1 MFQPRNFDEM
11 ISVVVAPPPPS
22 SPPPPPSVGGGTVL
36 IPQSETCYAQWI
48 EFLKSSWKFVSLFAR
63 VSDIY
68 TFAKI
73 CSETSHSPSSLY
85 DPETRRPFDTDKICQ
100 LLNISVEDGMI
111 VSLVL
116 KWEDVSTLPRGVAH
130 RVSAES
136 QDVKDKNFVREYTR
150 SDTFEGVVIS
160 TSGPSALLAAEQ
172 QIHSVILFP
181 IAFFLGLSLNNL
193 TAVDPKMAS
202 TGLGTAALTISVI
215 NFLLYTFTIINSI
228 TQSVIISYANLS
240 DYAAAYYLSKALFL
254 RFSDVVV
261 FSLLLLFLT
270 PLEITLYIYYRT
282 DYTYSIFWIWLGIA
296 IVILLISAVY
306 NALVIYNTRTLYH
319 DHPKPSLTSLTSEK
333 EFESHMKSI
342 GAWRKRFYYEN
353 FWRSSVAQA
362 VTQMALDNKT
372 RLLG

>member
-1 MFQPRNFDEM
+1 MNNSSIVQFLQPFHQPQPL
-11 ISVVVAPPPPS
+11 PPL
-22 SPPPPPSVGGGTVL
+22 T
-36 IPQSETCYAQWI
+36 ETIYIQWV
-48 EFLKSSWKFVSLFAR
+48 EFLKPSWKYISLFSK

-85 DPETRRPFDTDKICQ
+85 DIQSFKPFDTDRICQ

-111 VSLVL
+111 VSLAL
-116 KWEDVSTLPRGVAH
+116 KWDDVSSLPRGVAH
-130 RVSAES
+130 RVIAES

-160 TSGPSALLAAEQ
+160 TSGPGALLTAEQ
-172 QIHSVILFP
+172 QVHSVILFP
-181 IAFFLGLSLNNL
+181 IAFFLGLSLSNL
-193 TAVDPKMAS
+193 TSVDPNMAS
-202 TGLGTAALTISVI
+202 TSLGTAALSVSVV

-240 DYAAAYYLSKALFL
+240 DYAAAYYLSKALL
-254 RFSDVVV
+254 IRFSDVVV

-270 PLEITLYIYYRT
+270 PLEITLYIYYKT
-282 DYTYSIFWIWLGIA
+282 NYTYAIFWIWLGIA
-296 IVILLISAVY
+296 IAILSLSTIYNSA
-306 NALVIYNTRTLYH
+306 VIYNTRTLYH
-319 DHPKPSLTSLTSEK
+319 NHPKPSLTSLTSEK
-333 EFESHMKSI
+333 DFEEHMKSI
-342 GAWRKRFYYEN
+342 GSWRKRFYYEN